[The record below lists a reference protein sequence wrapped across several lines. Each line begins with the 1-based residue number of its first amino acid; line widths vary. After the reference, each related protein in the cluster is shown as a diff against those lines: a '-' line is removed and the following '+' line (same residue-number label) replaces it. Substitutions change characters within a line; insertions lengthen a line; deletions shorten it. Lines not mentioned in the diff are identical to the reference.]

1 MSEQSQAP
9 KQGAAGNGSRFRKI
23 AAAVAL
29 FAAVG
34 IGYGCYYALYA
45 QYQEETDDAYVGAN
59 LIYVNSRVDGTVVAL
74 GADDNQQVKTGQP
87 LVRMDKADAAVA
99 LDDAAAHLGETVREI
114 RQQFRA
120 VDAAS
125 AVVAQRQ
132 TDLARAQD
140 DLARRER
147 LAGSDSQS
155 VEELDHARNSVAAAK
170 DALNV
175 AQKQLEQARA
185 PVEGTTLRRQPSVL
199 RARAAYVQAW
209 LAAQRD
215 EIVAPADGFV
225 ARRSVQVGQ
234 HVTPG
239 AMLLAVVPLK
249 GAWVDAN
256 FKEPQL
262 RHIRVGQ
269 PATVRVDLYGGHV
282 DYHGHVAS
290 ISAGSGGAF
299 SLLPPQNATGNWI
312 KVVQRVPVRVQ
323 LDPAEVAAH
332 PLRVGL
338 STTVNVDTSDR
349 GGPVD
354 TARPLAGAT
363 LSTPVFDGQLK
374 AAETEADAIVS
385 SEAGGQQ

>member
-1 MSEQSQAP
+1 MSEEGQAP
-9 KQGAAGNGSRFRKI
+9 VQGAAGNSSRFRRI

-29 FAAVG
+29 FSAVG
-34 IGYGCYYALYA
+34 IGYGCYYALYG
-45 QYQEETDDAYVGAN
+45 QYHEDTDDAYVGAD
-59 LIYVNSRVDGTVVAL
+59 LIYVNSRVDGTVIAL
-74 GADDNQQVKTGQP
+74 GADDNQQVRTGQP

-114 RQQFRA
+114 RQEFRA

-125 AVVAQRQ
+125 AVVTQRQ

-155 VEELDHARNSVAAAK
+155 AEELDHARNSVAAAK

-185 PVEGTTLRRQPSVL
+185 PVEGTNLRRQPSVL

-209 LAAQRD
+209 LAVQRD

-239 AMLLAVVPLK
+239 TMLLAVVPLK

-262 RHIRVGQ
+262 RHIRIGQ

-312 KVVQRVPVRVQ
+312 KVVQRVPVRIE
-323 LDPAEVAAH
+323 LDPAEVSAH

-338 STTVNVDTSDR
+338 STTVNVDTSNRR
-349 GGPVD
+349 GSVD
-354 TARPLAGAT
+354 ATQPLPGAT
-363 LSTPVFDGQLK
+363 LSTSVFDGQLS
-374 AAETEADAIVS
+374 AAQAQADAIVDA
-385 SEAGGQQ
+385 EAGEQP